1 MDNKDIEKKLNSDA
15 KNIKKKDFSLRWKE
29 IQAQMNVIGSKEND
43 TVSVL
48 IPVNVTNNA
57 GNENKKRQS
66 LKLLPIILTIS
77 LMLILAV
84 VLPVVLIKNNEKV
97 YFNEG
102 QLSYESVTETEFY
115 SGLKESNI
123 EIINLSKL
131 NLENYRLFYSDSNE
145 IKGGGFE
152 SIDEDLG
159 CYSAVVF
166 YDSSVTVNDI
176 IEFEVYNIKN
186 LEIKYH
192 LTETEGYYAM
202 TATTVV
208 EKVFYRFNCSMVEN
222 NAYEIFN
229 KFFGE

>member
-15 KNIKKKDFSLRWKE
+15 KNIKKKDFSVRWNE
-29 IQAQMNVIGSKEND
+29 IQAQINDIDSEENQA
-43 TVSVL
+43 TSVL
-48 IPVNVTNNA
+48 IPVNATSNS
-57 GNENKKRQS
+57 GNENKRQQP
-66 LKLLPIILTIS
+66 LKLLTILLTIA
-77 LMLILAV
+77 LMIVMAV
-84 VLPVVLIKNNEKV
+84 VLPVVLIKKNERI

-131 NLENYRLFYSDSNE
+131 SVENYRLFYSDSSE

-176 IEFEVYNIKN
+176 IEYEVYNIKN

-222 NAYEIFN
+222 SAYEIFN